1 MVGDQGGAYVQ
12 PMNAHETTAARTPP
26 PIVRFLTAP
35 FSARTWKE
43 TLYLLLGLPIGIV
56 TFTVLITGLATGAG
70 LLIVMIGFAVIWV
83 TFVLARVFADLERI
97 RARALLDADVARLYL
112 PDEHGWWKRLKSR
125 AEDPS
130 TWLDVVYGILL
141 LPVGVFTFTI
151 SLTVW
156 ASGLALVALPAYYW
170 ALPKQVTTRG
180 TGIVFAWTNGHPWV
194 VDTALEVG
202 LSVLLGVVVI
212 LVAPWVTRAMAVASR
227 GLVQAMLGGGASKQL
242 SKRVSELTDSRTA
255 AVDIAAAD
263 RRQIERDLH
272 DGVQQRLVALAMD
285 LGRAQERF
293 DRDPE
298 GAKVL
303 LDEAH
308 AEAKLA
314 LGEVRNLARGIYPAV
329 LTDRGLDPALSALA
343 ARCPIPVDVS
353 VSVDRRPPA
362 SIEAAAYFV
371 VSEALANIAKHAR
384 ATGASVTVRRAN
396 DSWLTIQV
404 QDDGVG
410 GAAPAGGTGLT
421 GMRERVSTLDG
432 EFHLLSPAGGPTV
445 LFVELPCAS

>member
-1 MVGDQGGAYVQ
+1 M
-12 PMNAHETTAARTPP
+12 
-26 PIVRFLTAP
+26 
-35 FSARTWKE
+35 
-43 TLYLLLGLPIGIV
+43 
-56 TFTVLITGLATGAG
+56 
-70 LLIVMIGFAVIWV
+70 
-83 TFVLARVFADLERI
+83 
-97 RARALLDADVARLYL
+97 
-112 PDEHGWWKRLKSR
+112 
-125 AEDPS
+125 
-130 TWLDVVYGILL
+130 
-141 LPVGVFTFTI
+141 
-151 SLTVW
+151 
-156 ASGLALVALPAYYW
+156 AS
-170 ALPKQVTTRG
+170 
-180 TGIVFAWTNGHPWV
+180 
-194 VDTALEVG
+194 
-202 LSVLLGVVVI
+202 
-212 LVAPWVTRAMAVASR
+212 ASR
-227 GLVQAMLGGGASKQL
+227 GLVQAMLGGGASRQL
-242 SKRVSELTDSRTA
+242 SARVRELTDSRTA

-272 DGVQQRLVALAMD
+272 DGVQQRLVSLAMD
-285 LGRAQERF
+285 LGRAQEKF

-314 LGEVRNLARGIYPAV
+314 LSDVRDLARGIYPAV

-353 VSVDRRPPA
+353 VAVDRRPPA
-362 SIEAAAYFV
+362 SVEAAAYFV

-384 ATGASVTVRRAN
+384 ATRASVTVRRAN

-410 GAAPAGGTGLT
+410 GADPAAGTGLA
-421 GMRERVSTLDG
+421 GLRERVSTLDG